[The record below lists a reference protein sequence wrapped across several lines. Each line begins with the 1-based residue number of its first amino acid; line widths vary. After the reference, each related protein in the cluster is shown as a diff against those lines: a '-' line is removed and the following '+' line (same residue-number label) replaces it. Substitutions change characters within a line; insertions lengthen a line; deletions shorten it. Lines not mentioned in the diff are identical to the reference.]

1 MYGATYDNLMPM
13 WNWRDVDAEMIRI
26 AVGAENEG
34 YDTDC
39 GHLAETFRH
48 VLRGCDDKLTFGIE
62 NHFDITTEEIVKVV
76 ELVDDRRLGTVFDT
90 TNAIHLLERPEETL
104 AKMLPYVKSVH
115 LKDFRMEKGEAS
127 ITMNGTIWGLGMLDT
142 NRILKTVAEKCPHAS
157 MIVEL
162 TVRRDTDAAPEEVI
176 RAEKHQI
183 HSSVENLKNQL
194 RCFIRLPVPL
204 CVPKRKIPVLFLLSV
219 RREHAERMF
228 IHK

>member
-1 MYGATYDNLMPM
+1 MRHVELAGMF
-13 WNWRDVDAEMIRI
+13 DAEMIRI

-104 AKMLPYVKSVH
+104 AKMLSLCEICASQGFPYG
-115 LKDFRMEKGEAS
+115 KGRGFHYDERH
-127 ITMNGTIWGLGMLDT
+127 NLGPGYAGHESD
-142 NRILKTVAEKCPHAS
+142 
-157 MIVEL
+157 
-162 TVRRDTDAAPEEVI
+162 PEDG
-176 RAEKHQI
+176 RGKMPPRLHDRGADGPAGY
-183 HSSVENLKNQL
+183 
-194 RCFIRLPVPL
+194 RCG
-204 CVPKRKIPVLFLLSV
+204 
-219 RREHAERMF
+219 A
-228 IHK
+228 